1 MLADQYRMKS
11 KLYRTNVLLVP
22 LGDDFRW
29 DNQKEIDNQF
39 NNYFKLMDYMNAHP
53 EMAIHVQFSTLGD
66 YFEAVRSSTAPD
78 RRNELVPNGFPMLTG
93 DFFTYA
99 DRWVG
104 LSEST
109 RYHTHTTHTHTHH
122 THTHTHT
129 PYTCTVYHLVVLCTI
144 HYAHPHTTHTLT
156 GRTTTGVDTTHHV
169 HSTRTWTEFYRLI
182 SGGRGP

>member
-53 EMAIHVQFSTLGD
+53 EMAIHIQFGTLGD

-109 RYHTHTTHTHTHH
+109 RYHTPH

-129 PYTCTVYHLVVLCTI
+129 LHMHSLSLSCTMYYTLCTPS
-144 HYAHPHTTHTLT
+144 HHTHPHRADHY
-156 GRTTTGVDTTHHV
+156 
-169 HSTRTWTEFYRLI
+169 W
-182 SGGRGP
+182 SGYYTSRPFHKNMDRVLQAHLRWAWSMTSSL